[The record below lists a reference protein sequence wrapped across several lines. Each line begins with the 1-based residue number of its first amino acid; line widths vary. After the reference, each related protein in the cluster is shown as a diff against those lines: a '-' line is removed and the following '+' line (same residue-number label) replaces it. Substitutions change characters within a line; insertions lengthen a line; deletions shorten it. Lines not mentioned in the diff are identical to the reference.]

1 MMSRQPPPKAKILV
15 IDDQVDNIEL
25 LSIMLTMRGYEVEK
39 NSDGRLAVEIARLKS
54 PDLILLDVC
63 MPEISGFEV
72 CQELK
77 SSKDTQ
83 NIPII
88 FLTALTQADSKT
100 IAFEYGADDYIT
112 KPFQIEEVL
121 VRIKKQ
127 LGISQSRQEL
137 IEKNVRL
144 EQENRQHRLAQEN
157 LFRLNQR
164 LDRLATTDGLTQ
176 IANRRYFDDFLVRE
190 WRRGRREKFPL
201 SLIIC
206 DIDHF
211 KQYND
216 FFGHQSGDICL
227 QKVAKTISNT
237 AKRPGDLVA
246 RYGGE
251 EFVVLLPRTPGRN
264 ALQVAETIRDNIEK
278 LKISHPQSSVSN
290 HVSLSLGI
298 SCVVP
303 DPRYTRNQLL
313 VTADKALYAA
323 KKQGRD
329 RAILKSLDDD

>member
-1 MMSRQPPPKAKILV
+1 MSRQPPPKAKILV
-15 IDDQVDNIEL
+15 VDDQVDNIEL
-25 LSIMLTMRGYEVEK
+25 LSIMLTMQGYEVEQ
-39 NSDGRLAVEIARLKS
+39 NSDGKLAIEMARSKS

-63 MPEISGFEV
+63 MPEISGFEI

-77 SSKDTQ
+77 SNQDTQ

-88 FLTALTQADSKT
+88 FLTALTEADSKT

-121 VRIKKQ
+121 VRVKKQ
-127 LGISQSRQEL
+127 LEISQLKQEL
-137 IEKNVRL
+137 IEKNAHL
-144 EQENRQHRLAQEN
+144 EQEIHQHRQAQEN
-157 LFRLNQR
+157 LSRLNQR

-176 IANRRYFDDFLVRE
+176 IANRRYFDDFLIRE
-190 WRRGRREKFPL
+190 WRRGKREKFPL
-201 SLIIC
+201 SLIMC
-206 DIDHF
+206 DIDYF
-211 KQYND
+211 KHYND
-216 FFGHQSGDICL
+216 FFGHQAGDICL
-227 QKVAKTISNT
+227 QKVAQTISDT

-264 ALQVAETIRDNIEK
+264 ALQLAETIRHDIEE
-278 LKISHPQSSVSN
+278 LKIPHPQSSVSDR
-290 HVSLSLGI
+290 VSLSLGI

-329 RAILKSLDDD
+329 RAILKSLNDG